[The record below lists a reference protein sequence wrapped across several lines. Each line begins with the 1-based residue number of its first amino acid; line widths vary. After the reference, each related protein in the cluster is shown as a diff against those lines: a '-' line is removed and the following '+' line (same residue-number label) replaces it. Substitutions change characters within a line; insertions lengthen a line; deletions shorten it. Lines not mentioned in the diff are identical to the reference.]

1 MSGFEKK
8 LRKWCTLVAC
18 ALLTFSL
25 CGCAVPTA
33 GFADYDVSA
42 YIQALLDSSY
52 HSDNSALM
60 EIAQVT
66 AEKAG
71 ENNSITVENAAV
83 EFCET
88 YGISPSDKQMEELQA
103 IMRHAFS
110 LTKYTVKDERRV
122 DTGYYLE
129 VEIASITNFEERSA
143 DIERLKTEAEQ
154 EAAVANNAIQKSNAD
169 GDDEENDDASSMP
182 VYHGAINGE
191 TVDANELFVEKV
203 LDFCTQEVANISYD
217 SDTRI
222 VALDIR
228 QTEQGE
234 LQLDLNQITT
244 IDQTVIRFS

>member
-1 MSGFEKK
+1 MSGFKNN
-8 LRKWCTLVAC
+8 LRKFIALALGVLLAC
-18 ALLTFSL
+18 GL

-52 HSDNSALM
+52 HSDNTALM
-60 EIAQVT
+60 DIAQIT

-71 ENNSITVENAAV
+71 ENNSTTVENAAV
-83 EFCET
+83 EFCKT
-88 YGISPSDKQMEELQA
+88 YGISPSDKQLEELQA

-129 VEIASITNFEERSA
+129 VEIASITNFENRDA
-143 DIERLKTEAEQ
+143 DIDRLKTEAEQ
-154 EAAVANNAIQKSNAD
+154 EAAAANNALQKATAD
-169 GDDEENDDASSMP
+169 GTDDSGDSASSTP

-191 TVDANELFVEKV
+191 KVDANELFVEKV
-203 LDFCTQEVANISYD
+203 LDFCTQEVANVSYD

-228 QTEQGE
+228 QTELGE